1 MSNGKDDNMIYYISD
16 LHIGHKSAIRFDER
30 PFADIDEMER
40 EIIRRWNEKVTSDD
54 DVYILGDV
62 FYRYKG
68 KQADF
73 LRKLRGRLHLITG
86 NHDKGLLKDEEAL
99 SCFAD
104 VDNLRMITDN
114 GRQVVMCHFPIISW
128 NMKHYG
134 SYHVYGHIHKII
146 GEEGR
151 FMINQD
157 RAFNAGC
164 MINGY
169 VPCTLEELEQ
179 NNRIFRDS
187 VSVKE
192 V

>member
-1 MSNGKDDNMIYYISD
+1 MIYYISD

-30 PFADIDEMER
+30 PFADMDEMER
-40 EIIRRWNEKVTSDD
+40 EIIRRWNEKVTSED

-68 KQADF
+68 RPADF

-86 NHDKGLLKDEEAL
+86 NHDYGLLKDEEAL
-99 SCFAD
+99 SFFAD
-104 VDNLRMITDN
+104 VDKLRMIKDN
-114 GRQVVMCHFPIISW
+114 DRSVVLCHYPLITW
-128 NMKHYG
+128 NMKHFG
-134 SYHVYGHIHKII
+134 SYHVYGHVHRNI
-146 GEEGR
+146 GEETL
-151 FMINQD
+151 FMMKQE

-179 NNRIFRDS
+179 NNRIFRDFIMK
-187 VSVKE
+187 KE
-192 V
+192 SE

>member
-1 MSNGKDDNMIYYISD
+1 MIYYISD
-16 LHIGHKSAIRFDER
+16 LHIGHKAAIRFDER
-30 PFADIDEMER
+30 PFADTNEMEK
-40 EIIRRWNEKVTSDD
+40 EIIRRWNEKVTTDD

-68 KQADF
+68 RPADF
-73 LRKLRGRLHLITG
+73 LRK
-86 NHDKGLLKDEEAL
+86 DDEAL

-104 VDNLRMITDN
+104 VDKLRMIKDN
-114 GRQVVMCHFPIISW
+114 ERGVVLCHYPLITW
-128 NMKHYG
+128 NKKHYG
-134 SYHVYGHIHKII
+134 SYHVYGHVHRNI
-146 GEEGR
+146 GEETL
-151 FMINQD
+151 FMIKQE

-192 V
+192 I